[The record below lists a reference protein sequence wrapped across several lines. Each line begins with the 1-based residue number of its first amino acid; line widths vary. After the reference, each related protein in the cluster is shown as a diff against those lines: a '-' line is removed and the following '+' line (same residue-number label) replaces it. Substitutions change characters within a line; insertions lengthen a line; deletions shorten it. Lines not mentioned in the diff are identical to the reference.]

1 MHSCGTT
8 GTKIRYYCVET
19 RVGHKQE
26 RSERKLIKVSK
37 VSEKIDIISRLKVI
51 INRSLC
57 ITYFGSDIHNID
69 SLGRER

>member
-1 MHSCGTT
+1 M
-8 GTKIRYYCVET
+8 
-19 RVGHKQE
+19 GHKQE

-51 INRSLC
+51 INRPPS

-69 SLGRER
+69 FTGKRKVKVKLVNLSAPS